1 MPLRAP
7 RDASSRKTIRDIRKS
22 WYTPRGRPVKM
33 HRFLMRVKEL
43 FLGNLASFNCICS
56 RASAGRSG
64 SLRNA
69 LNSLCFSSYLAANW
83 RRWLS
88 WMLLFS
94 RRTSIKACLITRKKR
109 ERGYIA
115 RSIEPYRACTDPFWI
130 YEFKTCD
137 FTFKK

>member
-22 WYTPRGRPVKM
+22 WYTPRERPVKM

-56 RASAGRSG
+56 RASVGRSG

-88 WMLLFS
+88 WMLRFS
-94 RRTSIKACLITRKKR
+94 RWISISLLDYYNKKKR
-109 ERGYIA
+109 ERLYIA
-115 RSIEPYRACTDPFWI
+115 RPIGSFWVYI
-130 YEFKTCD
+130 LKLAI
-137 FTFKK
+137 